1 MKRWLMV
8 LMASAAV
15 SMWAGAQDVWVR
27 PYFFADDPFS
37 NFAASFANGC
47 LTISDGS
54 FDCDHPACPGGDDC
68 SCGWANR
75 HVWFITLDGISPAV
89 FDPDSNGS
97 TLELEVTL
105 TINPAMQSSRT
116 IEAGIFVVERPFPRY
131 PREINNQC
139 SWWADGQFMV
149 ANEDGGGSGGEIAA
163 FGGRLPFWNGSGNR
177 YTGGPITI
185 AFRYDGSQKK
195 VQYAIKDSN
204 GNEVANSGWLDSGD
218 SASTYNCGPH
228 GLHFFSIGGYV
239 QYNNIGSGTNPGG
252 SVQFCSIKLNGRTV
266 LGQSV
271 GDVNLD
277 GRVDDADL
285 LIVLFNFG
293 AGG

>member
-1 MKRWLMV
+1 M
-8 LMASAAV
+8 
-15 SMWAGAQDVWVR
+15 
-27 PYFFADDPFS
+27 
-37 NFAASFANGC
+37 
-47 LTISDGS
+47 
-54 FDCDHPACPGGDDC
+54 
-68 SCGWANR
+68 
-75 HVWFITLDGISPAV
+75 

-177 YTGGPITI
+177 YTGGQATI
-185 AFRYDGSQKK
+185 VFRYDGSQKK

-204 GNEVANSGWLDSGD
+204 GNEVANSGWLDPGD

-228 GLHFFSIGGYV
+228 GLRFFSIGGYV

>member
-54 FDCDHPACPGGDDC
+54 FDCQHDACPNGNDC

-97 TLELEVTL
+97 TLELEVTIA
-105 TINPAMQSSRT
+105 INPNMQASRT
-116 IEAGIFVVERPFPRY
+116 IETGIFVVERPFPRY
-131 PREINNQC
+131 PSSINNQC
-139 SWWADGQFMV
+139 GWWADGQFMV
-149 ANEDGGGSGGEIAA
+149 ANENGGGSGGEIAA
-163 FGGRLPFWNGSGNR
+163 FGGRLPFWNGSGVR
-177 YTGGPITI
+177 YTGGSVTI
-185 AFRYDGSQKK
+185 VFRYDGSQKK
-195 VQYAIKDSN
+195 VQYAIKNAS
-204 GNEVANSGWLDSGD
+204 GNEIANSGWLTPGD
-218 SASTYNCGPH
+218 AASNYNCGPH
-228 GLHFFSIGGYV
+228 GLRFFSIGGYV
-239 QYNNIGSGTNPGG
+239 QFNNIGSGTNPGG
-252 SVQFCSIKLNGRTV
+252 SVQFCNIKLNGKTV

-285 LIVLFNFG
+285 LTVLFNFG